1 VDAQTGLG
9 HASHRQFAEDR
20 KPMMFLKSRLAA
32 IAVAATL
39 AMGSAL
45 AFTDAEKKDIGE
57 VVKQYLLEHP
67 EVIQDALNELKRR
80 QDESEAKAQSLAIS
94 ENATRIFRS
103 EADLVAGNP
112 AGKVTMVEFFDY
124 NCGYC
129 KRAFPDVIKMIDA
142 DKDLRVVMKEFPIL
156 GPGSTFAARAALASK
171 KQGKYW
177 EYHSALMAH
186 EGRMDEAAALAVAG
200 QVGLD
205 VGKLKQDMDSPDI
218 SAALDANMQLAEALS
233 IQGTPAFIVDKTLIP
248 GAIGFEGLTAAVK
261 DVRDQGGC
269 QVC

>member
-1 VDAQTGLG
+1 
-9 HASHRQFAEDR
+9 
-20 KPMMFLKSRLAA
+20 
-32 IAVAATL
+32 
-39 AMGSAL
+39 
-45 AFTDAEKKDIGE
+45 
-57 VVKQYLLEHP
+57 
-67 EVIQDALNELKRR
+67 
-80 QDESEAKAQSLAIS
+80 
-94 ENATRIFRS
+94 
-103 EADLVAGNP
+103 
-112 AGKVTMVEFFDY
+112 
-124 NCGYC
+124 
-129 KRAFPDVIKMIDA
+129 VIKMIDA